1 MTSPPE
7 KRDPGEHRGGAPFAV
22 GADPAP
28 TTSQTDALAYRYEEG
43 PYTRE
48 TVVSVFGGAS
58 RTGPWS
64 PPEETR
70 AVAGFGDVVLDFT
83 QAELPAG
90 VTEVDAYAI
99 FGKVEIRVPASL
111 EVELSGLALLGNVVH
126 RSGKT
131 GKTRQKLRRWLRL
144 PEPPARVPDN
154 RADADALLSVRGTA
168 FFGDVVVTVV

>member
-7 KRDPGEHRGGAPFAV
+7 KRHPTSPTHRDEDLP
-22 GADPAP
+22 
-28 TTSQTDALAYRYEEG
+28 YRYEEG
-43 PYTRE
+43 PVTRE

-70 AVAGFGDVVLDFT
+70 AVAGFGDVMLDFT
-83 QAELPAG
+83 QAELPSG
-90 VTEVDAYAI
+90 VTEVDAYAV

-126 RSGKT
+126 RSGKS
-131 GKTRQKLRRWLRL
+131 GETRKKLRRWLRL
-144 PEPPARVPDN
+144 PEPPPRVPEN
-154 RADADALLSVRGTA
+154 RADVDAVLSVRGTA
-168 FFGDVVVTVV
+168 FFGDVVVTIV

>member
-7 KRDPGEHRGGAPFAV
+7 KRS
-22 GADPAP
+22 P
-28 TTSQTDALAYRYEEG
+28 TLPTRRDDDLLPYRYEEG
-43 PYTRE
+43 PVTRE
-48 TVVSVFGGAS
+48 TVVSVFGGAA

-90 VTEVDAYAI
+90 VTEVDAYAV

-126 RSGKT
+126 RSGKS
-131 GKTRQKLRRWLRL
+131 GETRKKLRRWLRL
-144 PEPPARVPDN
+144 PEPAPRVPES
-154 RADADALLSVRGTA
+154 RADDDAVLSVRGTA